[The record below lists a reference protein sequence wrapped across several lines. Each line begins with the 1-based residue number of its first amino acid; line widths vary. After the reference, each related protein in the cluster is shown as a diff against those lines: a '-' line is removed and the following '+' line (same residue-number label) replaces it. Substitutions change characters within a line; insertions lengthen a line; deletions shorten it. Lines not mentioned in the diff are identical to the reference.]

1 MLCSYLQNDLV
12 ANKSDKF
19 YRAIPRGVLW
29 MPDQWPGIF
38 KGSPS
43 AAVSLGCRCQ
53 SWGEKRHRIQSM
65 TSVHP
70 RTELLPFWPA
80 SLIAWGFSLGGTL
93 GHHWVVV
100 SFYFTPLKAQ
110 TWPREGMCQ
119 TSWHIFFVTGE
130 LGDSEHQLSPM
141 FPACLLKVQTCEDHT
156 GLSVLVFGSLMEEP
170 VSLVCGVGNCNEQES
185 TDREAGSGSITWC
198 QRTCLLLH
206 LGSLCPRPSTVLV
219 MECPALGKRALG
231 RPESLWHTMYFSVLF
246 LFWERHIFMIVY
258 TPFGFSL
265 LVDITALKGA
275 WILELGSLKLRSWP
289 YHLVVMNTW
298 PFYFNLLEPL
308 FVIVYFFLSVRC
320 TCRLWECQFENIY
333 SYSLN
338 GHWEATQSHFCIV
351 IGSDHLV

>member
-29 MPDQWPGIF
+29 TPDQWPGIF

-43 AAVSLGCRCQ
+43 TAVSLGCRCQ
-53 SWGEKRHRIQSM
+53 SWGEKRHRIQST

-100 SFYFTPLKAQ
+100 SFDFTPLQAQ

-130 LGDSEHQLSPM
+130 LGDSEHQLSPL

-156 GLSVLVFGSLMEEP
+156 GLSVLVFGSLTEEP
-170 VSLVCGVGNCNEQES
+170 VSLVCGVGNCNKQES
-185 TDREAGSGSITWC
+185 ADREAGSGSITWC
-198 QRTCLLLH
+198 QRTLLLLH
-206 LGSLCPRPSTVLV
+206 LGSLCP
-219 MECPALGKRALG
+219 CPWAG
-231 RPESLWHTMYFSVLF
+231 V
-246 LFWERHIFMIVY
+246 
-258 TPFGFSL
+258 
-265 LVDITALKGA
+265 
-275 WILELGSLKLRSWP
+275 
-289 YHLVVMNTW
+289 
-298 PFYFNLLEPL
+298 
-308 FVIVYFFLSVRC
+308 
-320 TCRLWECQFENIY
+320 WECQWLPSWSWNALHWGKEPWADRNHSGTLCISLCYFYFEKGVFLWLFTPRLDFHY
-333 SYSLN
+333 
-338 GHWEATQSHFCIV
+338 
-351 IGSDHLV
+351 